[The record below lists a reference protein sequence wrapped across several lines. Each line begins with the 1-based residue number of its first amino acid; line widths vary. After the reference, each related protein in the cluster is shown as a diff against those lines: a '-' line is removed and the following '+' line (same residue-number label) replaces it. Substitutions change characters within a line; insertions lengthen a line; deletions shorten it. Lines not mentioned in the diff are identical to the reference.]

1 MGWGALL
8 LNRGQAHEDIVCE
21 GNSVS
26 PIMATINIG
35 HQPGGV
41 GHGLDR
47 MLSYLFIGTIIKW
60 FYIHKYS

>member
-1 MGWGALL
+1 LRRAVGWGALL

-21 GNSVS
+21 GNIVS

-35 HQPGGV
+35 HQPGGVV

-47 MLSYLFIGTIIKW
+47 MLSYLFIGTIIK
-60 FYIHKYS
+60 